1 MFQWCFNE
9 VSIVFWVCFRVFQ
22 GSFNGVS
29 EKFQGWFKDVSG
41 VFQRFLKKIFKVF
54 KKVSCSMALIAAFW
68 AEGGLVFLTRPPYI
82 SSVALPVQLV
92 FSSCKYVYLRGAIIK
107 KTEQFGKNSLMGGR
121 GVNFFSKKSQFQFGN
136 FEHPGEGSQ
145 FFKNVLILIIW

>member
-68 AEGGLVFLTRPPYI
+68 AEGGLVFYKNKEA
-82 SSVALPVQLV
+82 VAEGVP
-92 FSSCKYVYLRGAIIK
+92 SSCLAYV
-107 KTEQFGKNSLMGGR
+107 
-121 GVNFFSKKSQFQFGN
+121 
-136 FEHPGEGSQ
+136 
-145 FFKNVLILIIW
+145 